1 MRARFFSFSA
11 CRSEQVGLYYSYIER
26 AITAVAVSDPVWWQG
41 DGRMDILRRNT
52 DYALRLAVDLAA
64 HGDDE
69 ALSTWVLAEREDVS
83 YQLACK
89 LMQKLHAA
97 GLVESDMG
105 PKGGFRL
112 SRTPEEIAIAEVI
125 EAIQGPLRLNRCV
138 LGQGACPRYETCSVR
153 AKIGELQEKMD
164 GYLRSVSLGEL
175 VQNRKPAQK
184 QTTKTKGRRRQE

>member
-1 MRARFFSFSA
+1 
-11 CRSEQVGLYYSYIER
+11 
-26 AITAVAVSDPVWWQG
+26 
-41 DGRMDILRRNT
+41 MDILRRNT
-52 DYALRLAVDLAA
+52 DYALRLAVNLAA
-64 HGDDE
+64 HSEEE
-69 ALSTWVLAEREDVS
+69 ALSTRVLAEREDVS

-138 LGQGACPRYETCSVR
+138 LGRGVCPRYESCTVR
-153 AKIGELQEKMD
+153 TKIGELQEQMD
-164 GYLRSVSLGEL
+164 QYLRSVTLGEL
-175 VQNRKPAQK
+175 VQNRRPQQK
-184 QTTKTKGRRRQE
+184 QTTKTKARRRPK